1 MKLSDKQKAYIAG
14 GVGLLVVIAFV
25 LMNRAKPSVYAQN
38 PTGEPIPSYLDFNIP
53 PYVPGEGNVNTY
65 GGITYVTNPPGNCG
79 GVNYYA
85 SENVLATARGIIN
98 TQNQV
103 AP

>member
-1 MKLSDKQKAYIAG
+1 MKLTDKQKAYLAG

-25 LMNRAKPSVYAQN
+25 LMNRAKPNMYAQN

-79 GVNYYA
+79 GNNYFV
-85 SENVLATARGIIN
+85 STDSLANAQGIIAA
-98 TQNQV
+98 QNLV
-103 AP
+103 SP